1 MPFKRFIRTAPNGTV
16 LEDRLA
22 RNKPPGAEW
31 IEVPKAQHHLLG
43 REPHRIRWDA
53 GVGLSEKPRIRLSV
67 GAFHWPA
74 DGESENAISVRG
86 EALGPSTGVTV
97 RVNSTEYQITK
108 SDDLL
113 LTSAAPGN
121 YLIRVVDPYFYAV
134 PGEITITA
142 TEVDDAES

>member
-1 MPFKRFIRTAPNGTV
+1 MPFRRFIQVAGDGSVTQERMSRIP
-16 LEDRLA
+16 
-22 RNKPPGAEW
+22 PPGEW
-31 IEVPKAQHHLLG
+31 IEVPPAQHHMLG
-43 REPHRIRWDA
+43 REPHRIRWDDES
-53 GVGLSEKPRIRLSV
+53 GLAEKPRIRLSV

-86 EALGPSTGVTV
+86 EALEADTPVTV

-121 YLIRVVDPYFYAV
+121 FVIRVVDPYFYAV